1 MNFLVILQYN
11 ALMKINGNSG
21 SLDGSK
27 ILASIVHAI
36 VTPDLLSQFTMTG
49 KTGNKD
55 VTKEKFRIYV
65 NIIDIIWRVAS
76 AADASYTKHKFTN
89 DFTYKI
95 IKYAYRF
102 RYVQNK
108 LSSHSVYHCTINKK
122 NISIP
127 STITPPPPN
136 VDSTKATGH
145 DTSEVANVV
154 VESLSCASNQL
165 RRYRID
171 SVDNCE
177 SLL

>member
-1 MNFLVILQYN
+1 
-11 ALMKINGNSG
+11 MKINGNSG

-55 VTKEKFRIYV
+55 VTKEKFKIYV

-122 NISIP
+122 KIFQFPAPKHHHQMLIRP
-127 STITPPPPN
+127 KLPAMIHR
-136 VDSTKATGH
+136 K
-145 DTSEVANVV
+145 
-154 VESLSCASNQL
+154 SLMCL
-165 RRYRID
+165 LKVFRVHRI
-171 SVDNCE
+171 NCE
-177 SLL
+177 DIELIVLITANLCCESHIVQSTQK